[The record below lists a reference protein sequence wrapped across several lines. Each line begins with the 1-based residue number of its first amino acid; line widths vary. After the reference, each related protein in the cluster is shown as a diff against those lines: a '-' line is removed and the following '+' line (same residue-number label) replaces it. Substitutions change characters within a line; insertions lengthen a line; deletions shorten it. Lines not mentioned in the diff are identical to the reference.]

1 MTETFENL
9 GELGS
14 LDIIP
19 LGGVEEIGLNCTALI
34 YGQDILVIDA
44 GLMFPELKF
53 PGVDLVIPDFSFLKQ
68 NAGRVVGLILT
79 HGHEDHVGALA
90 HFLKD
95 VPTTVYATKLTLA
108 MSLDRLDE
116 YEVKIPPTVE
126 IYPREV
132 IKLGDHFEVE
142 FIGVNHS
149 VLSGVALAIKT
160 PLGVVIHT
168 GDFKIDPSA
177 PPLERTDL
185 YTFARYGENGVLA
198 LLSDSTNADVPGHSA
213 SELEVRSTLTDLF
226 QKAQG
231 RVILA
236 CFASSLAR
244 IRQVA
249 AAAAESNRKLL
260 FDGRSMI
267 NSVGLGLSLG
277 FLDLKAQDMV
287 DLDQAK
293 NLGDHELVVVATGSQ
308 GEPLSALARMANGE
322 HKYIQA
328 HEGDTIIF
336 SARVIPG
343 NERAILSLTNLF
355 HGVGAAVIDSRSHQV
370 HASGHGQIEELKL
383 MMGLTNPKYL
393 IPIHGE
399 PQHILKHAALATE
412 MGFSEKR
419 VKILKNGQRLSF
431 YANHECQLG
440 DPVHTGRMVVDGNRL
455 GQADDPVIR
464 SRLSL
469 AEMGL
474 VYVTLILNQSDLTLA
489 APPAINTHALH
500 YEDEPDLRS
509 SAMDLVFYLL
519 EEWREGQ
526 TNLEDPDLTGLVAG
540 VKRNV
545 RHLFKEA
552 IKRKPLVYT
561 NVIFVNPDFRE
572 QRPNGPKPKLI

>member
-1 MTETFENL
+1 MTELSNSPNHSI
-9 GELGS
+9 S

-34 YGQDILVIDA
+34 YGHDILVIDA

-53 PGVDLVIPDFSFLKQ
+53 PGVDLIIPDFSFLKQ
-68 NAGRVVGLILT
+68 NLHRVLGLILT

-116 YEVKIPPTVE
+116 YEVKTPETVE
-126 IYPREV
+126 IRPRQV
-132 IKLGDHFEVE
+132 IKLGQHFEVE

-149 VLSGVALAIKT
+149 VLDGVALAIKT

-177 PPLERTDL
+177 PPAERTDL
-185 YTFARYGENGVLA
+185 YSFARYGENGVLA
-198 LLSDSTNADVPGHSA
+198 LLSDSTNSDVPGHSA
-213 SELEVRSTLTDLF
+213 SELEVRVTLTDLF

-231 RVILA
+231 RIILA

-249 AAAAESNRKLL
+249 AAAAESDRKLL

-277 FLDLKAQDMV
+277 YLHLNTQDMV

-293 NLGDHELVVVATGSQ
+293 HLEDDQLVVVATGSQ

-412 MGFSEKR
+412 MGFTENQIK
-419 VKILKNGQRLSF
+419 VLKNGQRLSF
-431 YANHECQLG
+431 FPNQECQLG
-440 DPVHTGRMVVDGNRL
+440 EPVHTGRMVVDGNRL

-464 SRLSL
+464 SRLNL
-469 AEMGL
+469 AELGL
-474 VYVTLILNQSDLTLA
+474 VYVTLVLNPDDLTLA
-489 APPAINTHALH
+489 AQPAINIHALH

-509 SAMDLVFYLL
+509 AAMDLVFYLL
-519 EEWREGQ
+519 EDWRGDQNSE
-526 TNLEDPDLTGLVAG
+526 EPDLTGLVADI
-540 VKRNV
+540 KRNV
-545 RHLFKEA
+545 RHLFKES
-552 IKRKPLVYT
+552 IKRRPLVYT
-561 NVIFVNPDFRE
+561 NVIFVNRE
-572 QRPNGPKPKLI
+572 FSAPSPTGPKPKLI